1 MSERFMELVLKTSD
15 AARHRGF
22 ESLSLRQSL
31 TKIEGF
37 EPCEGIIRQWR
48 VVARAGFP
56 KGMHHR

>member
-1 MSERFMELVLKTSD
+1 LKTSD